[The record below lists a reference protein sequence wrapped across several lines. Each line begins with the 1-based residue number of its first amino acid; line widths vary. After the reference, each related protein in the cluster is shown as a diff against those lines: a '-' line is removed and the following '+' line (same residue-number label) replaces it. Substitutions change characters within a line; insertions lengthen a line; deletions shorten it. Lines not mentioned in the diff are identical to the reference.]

1 MTPGTTLPDSAPQPV
16 NERQQAVDQLNDLAW
31 SLHDSDPQRSEAS
44 ARQAHRLAAE
54 GDPPYSYG
62 LAYSLLIL
70 SILAW
75 DQARYEVALDH
86 ALEAM
91 RLFEEVGDQ
100 GKLAYTLNHIA
111 AIHYF
116 LGNSS
121 PALEL
126 GVRAV
131 QLAEKSGD
139 QGLLASLLNDTGYM
153 LLHLSGPQAALPQ
166 LLRSL
171 EMHRAA
177 GSARGEAQA
186 LDSIGKAY
194 LLLGDTGQALAFEQQ
209 SLALVRAIGY
219 KRAEADAL
227 GNIGRIF
234 TAAADFDQ
242 ALHHFEQS
250 LALCRERGYRQF
262 EAGNLLEIGRVY
274 LRRLDFARALDSLHQ
289 ARELAEA
296 IGATPLLTDIHAAL
310 AEAHEQSGDLRA
322 SLTHSKQF
330 YRLKETAGAELIAAR
345 MHSLQAMHEAEA
357 ARQQAEIY
365 RQHNIA
371 LQQQIEE
378 HERLIAELD
387 AFAHTVAHDLKSPLA
402 VIAGLSELIL
412 EQLVAAGNESTAA
425 LERDQLRMAYKLAH
439 IVDELLLLAQVRRED
454 VSLALLDMGAIVA
467 EVRERLAQQIA
478 TYGAE
483 LVCPASWPPALG
495 YGPWIEE
502 VWANYISNAIKYGG
516 EPPRVELG
524 AAPEGSQVRFW
535 VRDNGPGLDT
545 ADPKALFAEFS
556 RLTSLTGKRDGHGLG
571 LSIVKRI
578 VEKLGGTVG
587 VETVP
592 GQGSTFSF
600 TLPAPPG
607 PA

>member
-100 GKLAYTLNHIA
+100 GKLAYTLNHMA
-111 AIHYF
+111 AIHFF

-121 PALEL
+121 QALEL
-126 GVRAV
+126 GVSAV

-139 QGLLASLLNDTGYM
+139 QSLLASLLNDTGYM

-177 GSARGEAQA
+177 GSGHGEAQA

-194 LLLGDTGQALAFEQQ
+194 LLLGDTSQALAFEQQ

-219 KRAEADAL
+219 NRAEADAL

-234 TAAADFDQ
+234 TAAGDFDQ

-262 EAGNLLEIGRVY
+262 EAAILLDIGRVY
-274 LRRLDFARALDSLHQ
+274 LRQLDFSRALDTLHQ
-289 ARELAEA
+289 ARKLAEA

-310 AEAHEQSGDLRA
+310 AETCEQSGDLRA
-322 SLTHSKQF
+322 SLTHSKEF
-330 YRLKETAGAELIAAR
+330 HRLKEATAAELIAAR
-345 MHSLQAMHEAEA
+345 LRSLQAMHEAET

-365 RQHNIA
+365 RLKNVA

-378 HERLIAELD
+378 HKRLIEELD

-402 VIAGLSELIL
+402 VIAGLSELVL
-412 EQLVAAGNESTAA
+412 EQLVAAGDESTAD
-425 LERDQLRMAYKLAH
+425 LEREQFRMAHKLAH
-439 IVDELLLLAQVRRED
+439 IVDELLLLAQVRRQD
-454 VSLALLDMGAIVA
+454 VSVEPLDMGAIVA
-467 EVRERLAQQIA
+467 EVKGRLSQKIA
-478 TYGAE
+478 SQEAE

-495 YGPWIEE
+495 YAPWVEE
-502 VWANYISNAIKYGG
+502 VWVNYISNALKYGG
-516 EPPRVELG
+516 EPPHVELG
-524 AAPEGSQVRFW
+524 AAPEGSQVRYW
-535 VRDNGPGLDT
+535 VRDNGPGLEG
-545 ADPKALFAEFS
+545 ADPKTLFAEFS
-556 RLTSLTGKRDGHGLG
+556 RLTSLSGKGDGYGLG

-578 VEKLGGTVG
+578 VEKLGGSVG
-587 VETVP
+587 VESVP

-607 PA
+607 QA